1 MAHSEVNDYW
11 DIRRTAKYLGMS
23 TGFIRKGVRQRSIP
37 FVRIGNKAL
46 RFRKADLDR
55 WAGGKRLRWRG
66 ELCRTGPL
74 STTGP
79 IQSAARMRI
88 RAMLNARLR

>member
-1 MAHSEVNDYW
+1 MAISEVNDYW

-23 TGFIRKGVRQRSIP
+23 IAFIRKGVRQRSIP

-55 WAGGKRLRWRG
+55 WAEAGGCDAG
-66 ELCRTGPL
+66 VNVG
-74 STTGP
+74 
-79 IQSAARMRI
+79 
-88 RAMLNARLR
+88 RAL

>member
-1 MAHSEVNDYW
+1 MPISEVNDYW

-23 TGFIRKGVRQRSIP
+23 IAFIRKGVRQRSIP

-55 WAGGKRLRWRG
+55 WAEAG
-66 ELCRTGPL
+66 EVTYVGR
-74 STTGP
+74 
-79 IQSAARMRI
+79 AR
-88 RAMLNARLR
+88 